1 MGLFDWLFRSRR
13 PQVSHNDAA
22 VINLEAIAND
32 TDFTRDGSG
41 STVITGSVG
50 HGVTMSIRGNSNVTI
65 RGAIG
70 SGCSILKEGGG
81 TLTIEGIVTDNLKLT
96 VYGQGSVVFSRRPL
110 ESVIG
115 AIKNR
120 GGVAQ
125 IICAGSALPPPRQGY
140 IRHNLG
146 AAAEQPAQYHPP
158 LFRERPAPAAAP
170 IAPAVDNYPDI
181 TRSYIETFRDH
192 GVKTIAVRISELNV
206 TAEETP
212 LFDEF
217 IEKTIWNDYFTD
229 IPVCYNE
236 TYYNLADLLKL
247 YNENKPDPLS
257 RAPLKLANI
266 QPARQLLNK
275 LDKVINEL
283 KATREAAK
291 AVDNE
296 EQQPGLSP

>member
-22 VINLEAIAND
+22 VINLETIAND

-70 SGCSILKEGGG
+70 SGCSILKEGSGA
-81 TLTIEGIVTDNLKLT
+81 LTIEGIVAENLKLT
-96 VYGQGSVVFSRRPL
+96 VYGQGPVVFVCRPP

-125 IICAGSALPPPRQGY
+125 IFIGARLVLPPPRQGY

-146 AAAEQPAQYHPP
+146 APAEQPVQYHPP

-170 IAPAVDNYPDI
+170 IASAVDNYPDI
-181 TRSYIETFRDH
+181 TRTYIETFREH
-192 GVKTIAVRISELNV
+192 GVKTIAVRISELNL
-206 TAEETP
+206 TEEETP

-229 IPVCYNE
+229 IPICYNE

-283 KATREAAK
+283 KAMREAAK

-296 EQQPGLSP
+296 EQPGLSP